1 MLYRSFV
8 KKSLIALLL
17 VVCLACAACESGS
30 GTLANLPKNADIDA
44 SAASSLVLQAVAN
57 QTALQHD
64 KYAIYYTSDAYAELI
79 QSVKGSYSGIGVYI
93 YPDENGYALVYGVMR
108 NGPAYKAGILPGDVF
123 LKINDQDLTGMDYS
137 EVSDLMTS
145 YPKGTQLELVLQRP
159 EVGEVEITVTTDIVD
174 IPTLDYEMLDNGV
187 GLIKISSFNMTTGD
201 QFEEAYNELESEGM
215 QGLIIDLRNNG
226 GGELTAALKICDYF
240 VPKGEPLMYITEA
253 DGSYYYSA
261 AQDNVDIPLVVL
273 QNGHTASSSEILL
286 GAVHDNEAGTTIGE
300 TSYGKGI
307 VQTLVRLGSGSGL
320 RYTSSKYSTSHKND
334 IHGVGIE
341 PDIYYP
347 MPDDADQLAAYTMD
361 PEQDP
366 QLAKAVEVLLE
377 KIETVDENA
386 AGNSAENTDEK
397 SDENS
402 NAADHAGENAANAA

>member
-1 MLYRSFV
+1 
-8 KKSLIALLL
+8 
-17 VVCLACAACESGS
+17 
-30 GTLANLPKNADIDA
+30 
-44 SAASSLVLQAVAN
+44 
-57 QTALQHD
+57 
-64 KYAIYYTSDAYAELI
+64 
-79 QSVKGSYSGIGVYI
+79 
-93 YPDENGYALVYGVMR
+93 
-108 NGPAYKAGILPGDVF
+108 
-123 LKINDQDLTGMDYS
+123 
-137 EVSDLMTS
+137 
-145 YPKGTQLELVLQRP
+145 
-159 EVGEVEITVTTDIVD
+159 VD

-187 GLIKISSFNMTTGD
+187 GLIKIASFNMTTGD

-226 GGELTAALKICDYF
+226 GGELMAALKICDYF

-261 AQDNVDIPLVVL
+261 AQDSVDIPLVVL
-273 QNGHTASSSEILL
+273 QNGHTASSSEILI
-286 GAVHDNEAGTTIGE
+286 GAVHDNEAGTIIGE

-307 VQTLVRLGSGSGL
+307 VQTLVQLGSGSGL

-347 MPDDADQLAAYTMD
+347 MPEDADQLAAYTMD

-377 KIETVDENA
+377 KVENLGA
-386 AGNSAENTDEK
+386 NSDSGENSDSNENVAL
-397 SDENS
+397 DENS
-402 NAADHAGENAANAA
+402 AANAA